1 MCIRTEHEY
10 ETNISLSYD
19 VRSSPTTKS
28 TFFDIVIV
36 NRVFTWSGSE
46 LSYLQLFFIFL
57 EGVSMHIYRSFHY
70 EC

>member
-46 LSYLQLFFIFL
+46 LSYLQLFFILL